1 MLGLYK
7 ALYDYAPQDP
17 ETELALEEGQVVY
30 VLDKEDAEYVPISYP
45 PFRLAP
51 VRKRSPP
58 PFLLSQSPNTSRM
71 ESSRDR
77 EGLTRTSF
85 GFRSDGGRRG

>member
-51 VRKRSPP
+51 VRKRSHP
-58 PFLLSQSPNTSRM
+58 PFLLSQASHTFLL

-77 EGLTRTSF
+77 ERLTRMSF
-85 GFRSDGGRRG
+85 AFQSGGGRRG